1 MTQFVL
7 VHGAWHGSWCWERIV
22 PRLQAL
28 GHVVTAIDLPGATDD
43 GIPLV
48 EVTLKAYASAVTQ
61 VLAKLPEPAVLV
73 GHSLGGVT
81 LTQVGE
87 DAPQFIRKLIYVA
100 ALIPENGESSIGVL
114 GRLAPDYPRMPVVKV
129 QDGAALELD
138 PAAVTNLLYG
148 ECSAEDV
155 AWARARL
162 RANAVEPMVAPVQ
175 RSVARFGSIPRAY
188 IECTKDNA
196 IALIA
201 QRALGAGQFGTEVA
215 RLDTDHSPFL
225 CAPDE
230 LTTLLDR
237 FAG

>member
-1 MTQFVL
+1 MAQFVL

-28 GHVVTAIDLPGATDD
+28 GHAVTAIDLPGATDD
-43 GIPLV
+43 GIPLA
-48 EVTLKAYASAVTQ
+48 EVTLKAYADAVAA
-61 VLAKLPEPAVLV
+61 VLSKLPEPAVLV

-87 DAPQFIRKLIYVA
+87 NVPHLIRKLIYLA
-100 ALIPENGESSIGVL
+100 ALIPENGENSIGVL
-114 GRLAPDYPRMPVVKV
+114 GRLAPDFPRMPVVKV
-129 QDGAALELD
+129 QEGAALELD
-138 PAAVTNLLYG
+138 PTAVANLLYG
-148 ECSAEDV
+148 QCAPEDI

-162 RANAVEPMVAPVQ
+162 RANAVEPMIAPVQ
-175 RSVARFGSIPRAY
+175 RSAARFGSIPRAY

-215 RLDTDHSPFL
+215 RLNTDHSPFL

-230 LTTLLDR
+230 LSELLHR

>member
-1 MTQFVL
+1 MAQFVL

-28 GHVVTAIDLPGATDD
+28 GHTVTAIDLPGATDD
-43 GIPLV
+43 GVPLA
-48 EVTLKAYASAVTQ
+48 EVTLKAYAGAVAGA
-61 VLAKLPEPAVLV
+61 LEKLPEPAILV

-81 LTQVGE
+81 LTQTGE
-87 DAPQFIRKLIYVA
+87 DVPHLIRKLIYVA
-100 ALIPENGESSIGVL
+100 ALIPENGESSIAVL
-114 GRLAPDYPRMPVVKV
+114 GRLAPEFPRMPVVKV

-138 PAAVTNLLYG
+138 QAAVQNLLYG
-148 ECSAEDV
+148 QCSAEDV

-162 RANAVEPMVAPVQ
+162 RANAVEPMVAPVR
-175 RSVARFGSIPRAY
+175 RSAARFGSIPRAY

-196 IALIA
+196 IALMA

-225 CAPDE
+225 SMPEE
-230 LTTLLDR
+230 LTALLDR
-237 FAG
+237 FAH